1 MQVARDLGKG
11 EAKLRNFLDRP
22 LKQRVVVGLEMNLA
36 VVLEH
41 LAVELQEIAVR
52 QPALGLPLGRPRV
65 TEVDIDAVDLACIE
79 NFGQLVGVD
88 VDEEDVVQLCLRR
101 ALHRDDHRVGHLFD
115 RDEQHVGLRRG
126 RLDGE
131 AALAAAELHADLLR
145 LGHQVVPAALA
156 LVGVLDL
163 IRPAPLHA
171 GKQVFLF
178 AHSHRMNLVFL

>member
-52 QPALGLPLGRPRV
+52 QPTLGLPLGRPRGA
-65 TEVDIDAVDLACIE
+65 EVDIDAVDLALIKNLRE
-79 NFGQLVGVD
+79 LVGVD
-88 VDEEDVVQLCLRR
+88 VDEKDVVQLCLRR
-101 ALHRDDHRVGHLFD
+101 TLHRDDHRVGHLFD

-156 LVGVLDL
+156 LVGILDL

>member
-1 MQVARDLGKG
+1 
-11 EAKLRNFLDRP
+11 
-22 LKQRVVVGLEMNLA
+22 MNLA

-65 TEVDIDAVDLACIE
+65 AEVDIDAVDLACIE

-88 VDEEDVVQLCLRR
+88 VDEEDVAQPRACR
-101 ALHRDDHRVGHLFD
+101 ALHGHDHRVGDLFH
-115 RDEQHVGLRRG
+115 RDEQHIGFGGGGLG
-126 RLDGE
+126 GE
-131 AALAAAELHADLLR
+131 AALAAAKLYADLLR
-145 LGHQVVPAALA
+145 LGHQFAPVSLA
-156 LVGVLDL
+156 LVWVLDL